1 MTFSI
6 KSQPFSRRGVTSGK
20 LKAPIRNSIQ
30 LECNSIW
37 QAHRLVRTK
46 YVFFTTSCF
55 GGCEQMSDLDNFPF
69 GDRSGASGRGGM
81 CRVAVVLFFFLAGQQ
96 WFRFS
101 FVSLSVGFVRPHVGA
116 GYFWL
121 QFPPDVRCVSRLSWL
136 RFFFHWSVCWRSLIF
151 PRCPSFIL
159 LAHVWRTCC
168 ICVSCRIYL
177 WLIFSFDLIRTVSD
191 WSRWLNINDSV
202 YVVFYFWIGIETFY
216 YDACAFIT
224 VRWWRFGCQN
234 EQLQPDVRSVAL
246 FFGYRSCS
254 FFSFFLN
261 EINATLFSLLI
272 FFWFVRCVSVRPC
285 VRVSVWN
292 NNKKKK
298 MKRKT
303 RPEARHEQH
312 PAGPAPFRPQF
323 SLVVSGADR
332 SSFGSG
338 RGALRWWWW
347 TRKKKYLENKRT
359 KRTKKRARRRTGNN
373 GWHGCLRQS
382 RITSLTPAGR

>member
-1 MTFSI
+1 MTGSSI
-6 KSQPFSRRGVTSGK
+6 GAHKIRFFYDLVFRWMRTDVRSR
-20 LKAPIRNSIQ
+20 Q
-30 LECNSIW
+30 LSLRW
-37 QAHRLVRTK
+37 PQRSVRTRWN
-46 YVFFTTSCF
+46 VSSCCCF
-55 GGCEQMSDLDNFPF
+55 
-69 GDRSGASGRGGM
+69 
-81 CRVAVVLFFFLAGQQ
+81 VFFLAGQQ

-224 VRWWRFGCQN
+224 VRWWRFGCRN